1 MLEKE
6 VRFGSRPRKKRS
18 IWVVAPWDTH
28 LGGPIWGC
36 IPPILGML
44 GKEGPFWESL
54 PEKEVRLGSG
64 PVAYTF
70 GRSHL
75 GVCTSHIGHAGKR
88 RSVWVLPSATSD
100 LQDWTCFSGAAP
112 LSRSDLFFRPPRSDL
127 FLWGSP
133 TFQIGPVFWISPAR
147 RHGDTS
153 GGRLDQ
159 PSKKRFRGRRSPE
172 PNVCKP
178 PSSETA
184 QDPEPKRLCA
194 QPFRLSPTLHKMG

>member
-1 MLEKE
+1 MLEKK

-28 LGGPIWGC
+28 LGGPIWGYV
-36 IPPILGML
+36 PPILGML
-44 GKEGPFWESL
+44 GKEGPFGYSHRPHL
-54 PEKEVRLGSG
+54 TFGPG
-64 PVAYTF
+64 PVF
-70 GRSHL
+70 L
-75 GVCTSHIGHAGKR
+75 GQPHFPDRTSFF
-88 RSVWVLPSATSD
+88 D
-100 LQDWTCFSGAAP
+100 LRDRTCFSGAAP

>member
-1 MLEKE
+1 MTYY
-6 VRFGSRPRKKRS
+6 GSPGHVQSGGIEWPVETSHIGHAGKR
-18 IWVVAPWDTH
+18 
-28 LGGPIWGC
+28 
-36 IPPILGML
+36 
-44 GKEGPFWESL
+44 GPFWESP
-54 PEKEVRLGSG
+54 PEKEVHLGSG
-64 PVAYTF
+64 PVGYTF
-70 GRSHL
+70 GRSDL
-75 GVCTSHIGHAGKR
+75 GLCTSHIGHAGKR
-88 RSVWVLPSATSD
+88 RSVLIVPSATSD
-100 LQDWTCFSGAAP
+100 LRAWTCFSRAAP

>member
-18 IWVVAPWDTH
+18 IWVVAPWHTH
-28 LGGPIWGC
+28 LGGPIWAC
-36 IPPILGML
+36 VPPILDML
-44 GKEGPFWESL
+44 GKEGPFGYSHRPHL
-54 PEKEVRLGSG
+54 TFGPG
-64 PVAYTF
+64 PVF
-70 GRSHL
+70 L
-75 GVCTSHIGHAGKR
+75 GQPHFPDRTSFF
-88 RSVWVLPSATSD
+88 D
-100 LQDWTCFSGAAP
+100 LRDRTCFYGAAP